1 MRGIS
6 LFSWVNWRLN
16 DPRLH
21 LTGPAMIHVCY
32 PYFAKF
38 RRLTRLQVLLSVLS
52 MLLLSACGG
61 LQVNTQHTSQ
71 GQDSR
76 VQFVVLHYTSS
87 DFQQS
92 LKTLTEKGVSSHY
105 LIDDAPADIYRLVD
119 ENHRAWHAGDSQWRG
134 RTWLNASTIGIELVN
149 PGYRDTAAGRVW
161 YPYSQAQ
168 IDQLILLLKDIVQRH
183 QLPLGSIIGH
193 SDIAPQ
199 RKVDPGPLFP
209 WQQLADA
216 GLLRWPNAQQ
226 VTQQQVQ
233 FAAALPDPLWFQQ
246 QLAAQGYVVQLSG
259 IADVQT
265 RNALAAFQMKY
276 RPARFD
282 GVADAETAAILQ
294 VLNQAAP

>member
-1 MRGIS
+1 
-6 LFSWVNWRLN
+6 
-16 DPRLH
+16 
-21 LTGPAMIHVCY
+21 MIRVCY
-32 PYFAKF
+32 PYLAKF

-92 LKTLTEKGVSSHY
+92 LRTLTQTGVSSHY

-216 GLLRWPNAQQ
+216 GLLRWPNAQK
-226 VTQQQVQ
+226 VAQQQVQ

-265 RNALAAFQMKY
+265 RNVLAAFQMKY